1 MFKKL
6 LKSGCFHTLVIICV
20 VVCLAFTVLKRADR
34 RQKQI
39 EQLANLG
46 KATSSAADRS
56 SLSASR
62 NIRLALTDNLGG
74 ALLTALLNNSKFITC
89 PVANEEAI
97 VYQLQ
102 TGGYDFAILELS
114 QIVKMVALGA
124 DIQAF
129 FPCYSESKSYGL
141 VSKVDHN
148 APCRSLAY
156 IEGTPSEYYSL
167 FLYNSSPSVLSADF
181 KHIAVDSAEK
191 AIKLVQSGEIDG
203 VLLNTD
209 DKLPSGLRF
218 VTKFKPQVFHYMLV
232 RRQHFAENG
241 FSTPVDSAQANLDK
255 ASEELVKILFSLKS
269 RIQDPGK
276 YGLLTSNLRHS
287 DPAALALLNR
297 KLHSGELKYM
307 GKSAD
312 LTSYQELV
320 SEILMDWKQSPEY
333 SFPTQQLSDETIKN
347 RAYNAD
353 FALSCRNILSD
364 LSSHTT
370 SEQPENTQDGN
381 FSNSEKESP
390 KSDFQPSTAK
400 QETPSTNEKTPPE
413 PISSPSV
420 SPAAPADSTNSTN
433 NANGPVSDKEIFKEE
448 IEQGL
453 LPETPSVLPATPQAP
468 PLPRQNP

>member
-20 VVCLAFTVLKRADR
+20 VVCLAFTVVKRADR

-46 KATSSAADRS
+46 KATSSAADRW
-56 SLSASR
+56 SLSANR

-89 PVANEEAI
+89 PVANDEAI

-124 DIQAF
+124 NIQAF

-218 VTKFKPQVFHYMLV
+218 VTKFKPQVFHYMLA
-232 RRQHFAENG
+232 RRQHFID
-241 FSTPVDSAQANLDK
+241 STTSVPLDSAQVRLDK
-255 ASEELVKILFSLKS
+255 ASIELVKLLFSLQA
-269 RIQDPGK
+269 RIQDQGK
-276 YGLLTSNLRHS
+276 YGLLTSNLRRS
-287 DPAALALLNR
+287 DPNALASLNR
-297 KLHSGELKYM
+297 KLNSGTLKYI
-307 GKSAD
+307 GADSD
-312 LTSYQELV
+312 LTQYQELIA
-320 SEILMDWKQSPEY
+320 EILMDWKQSPEY
-333 SFPTQQLSDETIKN
+333 SFPIKQLSDETIKN
-347 RAYNAD
+347 RAYNVD
-353 FALSCRNILSD
+353 FALSCRNALPSVGASAVPGLSEPTSND
-364 LSSHTT
+364 DSSKV
-370 SEQPENTQDGN
+370 EQGP
-381 FSNSEKESP
+381 
-390 KSDFQPSTAK
+390 SDSASQPSTEKKEPSSLDKTAP
-400 QETPSTNEKTPPE
+400 QEELPSPLP
-413 PISSPSV
+413 SSTK
-420 SPAAPADSTNSTN
+420 SPAIKAD
-433 NANGPVSDKEIFKEE
+433 ANGPVSDKEIFKEE

-453 LPETPSVLPATPQAP
+453 LPETPSVLPAAPKAP
-468 PLPRQNP
+468 PLPQQNP